1 MTTTKDLII
10 LCAGGHARVLIDV
23 LHRTGR
29 KVAALLDKDPALH
42 GTALDGVP
50 VVGDESWLQTQPPET
65 VTLVNGL
72 GNHAKVGKS
81 GLSRR
86 RDLFVDFRS
95 RGYTF
100 ERVISP
106 DAIISNVAEL
116 AEGAQVLTG
125 AIVHPGS
132 IIGDNAI
139 INTGAQIDHD
149 CRIGVHSH
157 IAPGAVLCGSVTVGA
172 MCHIGAGAVVIE
184 GVTIGDGAV
193 IGAGSIVVAHVEPRA
208 TILGKPAM
216 PLARPA
222 RA

>member
-1 MTTTKDLII
+1 M
-10 LCAGGHARVLIDV
+10 AVARNGEWEIYYEEF
-23 LHRTGR
+23 G
-29 KVAALLDKDPALH
+29 DPAH
-42 GTALDGVP
+42 P
-50 VVGDESWLQTQPPET
+50 VLL
-65 VTLVNGL
+65 LVNGL

-81 GLSRR
+81 GLGRR

-95 RGYTF
+95 RGYAF
-100 ERVISP
+100 ECVVSP
-106 DAIISNVAEL
+106 DAIISTVAEL
-116 AEGAQVLTG
+116 GDGCQVLTG
-125 AIVHPGS
+125 AIVHPGC
-132 IIGDNAI
+132 IVGDNAV

-149 CRIGVHSH
+149 CRIGAHCH

-193 IGAGSIVVAHVEPRA
+193 IGAGSIVVANVEPRA